1 MNDDFYEI
9 LGVSKDA
16 SADEIKKAYRKKAR
30 KLHPDVNPDPAAA
43 DQMKKVSQAY
53 ETLSNPEKRRMHDM
67 GGQNPFG
74 GGGFGGFGGGATFDF
89 SDLFDVFA
97 GASGMSGRG
106 RGPIPRERR
115 GNDILRRMT
124 LELDDVVFGSEKELT
139 FETAVTCNRCHGNC
153 CEPGTGTKKCTVCSG
168 SGHVQRT
175 VNSLLGQMVQLAPCS
190 ACQGHG
196 TIIEN
201 PCSECQ
207 GHGRVQEERTITLR
221 VPAGIDTGRRI
232 QLRGEGEAGEAGG
245 PAGDLFVEVRVKEHE
260 IFHRE
265 GNDLLARLT
274 ISMVAAA
281 LGTKATLTTFDGERE
296 VEIKAGTQPGDVIRL
311 RDLGVTALRGDSRGD
326 ILIEVGVEIPKKLS
340 GAEKDLLAKFGEMR
354 NEPDLRSAAKNAQH
368 SDGGVFAKLRE
379 KFRDL

>member
-30 KLHPDVNPDPAAA
+30 KLHPDVNPDPSAA

-53 ETLSNPEKRRMHDM
+53 ETLSNPEKRRMYDM
-67 GGQNPFG
+67 GGQSPFG

-89 SDLFDVFA
+89 SDLFEAFA
-97 GASGMSGRG
+97 GASGMGGRG

-139 FETAVTCNRCHGNC
+139 FPTAVTCSRCHGNC

-168 SGHVQRT
+168 TGHVQRT
-175 VNSLLGQMVQLAPCS
+175 VKSLLGQMVQLAPCS

-196 TIIEN
+196 TTIEN
-201 PCSECQ
+201 PCAECQ

-296 VEIKAGTQPGDVIRL
+296 VEIKPGTQPGDVIRM
-311 RDLGVTALRGDSRGD
+311 RNLGVTSLRGDSRGD

-340 GAEKDLLAKFGEMR
+340 GSERDLLAQFGEMR
-354 NEPDLRSAAKNAQH
+354 GEPDLREGAKNAQH
-368 SDGGVFAKLRE
+368 SDGGVFAKIRE